1 MSIITVFAGIYCNE
15 ELAIKEIL
23 KKTGYKYLTDS
34 DIVSNASRLSDLPES
49 KVVKA
54 FSAKTSVFNQF
65 THEKERSIAYL
76 KLAVA
81 EMLTE
86 DNILINGFT
95 SLLIPTGIAHVLRVC
110 FIADMKYR
118 VSTACSSRTS
128 IEADLIVMSE
138 SEALKMLHKSDE
150 DRISWTKSILEK
162 DDPWDISIYDMVL
175 PTDKMTPRE
184 IANLVEKT
192 LEKDILKASADSQKA
207 IQDFILAYRVETAL
221 AKEGHF
227 ITAEA
232 DSGAVTIIINKNV
245 LMLKRL
251 EEELQSIAGKI
262 SGVKSVATKV
272 GKKFYQ
278 ADIVR
283 KYDLEMPSKLLLV
296 DDERQFVQTLSER
309 LRLREIGSVVAYDG
323 QSALDMIKEEEPD
336 VMILDLKMPGIN
348 GIEVLKQVKQTN
360 PLIEVI
366 ILTGQGSEADKKL
379 CMELGAF
386 AYLEKPVDVSVLSET
401 IKKANEK
408 IKQSREN
415 K

>member
-1 MSIITVFAGIYCNE
+1 MSIITVFAGNYCNE
-15 ELAIKEIL
+15 ESAIKEIL

-34 DIVSNASRLSDLPES
+34 DIVSKASRLSDLPES
-49 KVVKA
+49 KVFKA
-54 FSAKTSVFNQF
+54 FSVKTSVFNQF

-95 SLLIPTGIAHVLRVC
+95 SLLIPTGIAHVLKVC
-110 FIADMKYR
+110 LIADMKYR
-118 VSTACSSRTS
+118 VSIACSSG
-128 IEADLIVMSE
+128 MSE

-150 DRISWTKSILEK
+150 DKISWAKSILEK

-175 PTDKMTPRE
+175 PTDKMTPEE

-192 LEKDILKASADSQKA
+192 LERDILKASADSEKA
-207 IQDFILAYRVETAL
+207 IQDFILASRVETAL
-221 AKEGHF
+221 AKEGHD
-227 ITAEA
+227 IAAEA
-232 DSGAVTIIINKNV
+232 DAGAVTLTINKNV

-251 EEELQSIAGKI
+251 EEELKSIAGKI
-262 SGVKSVATKV
+262 PGVKSVATKV

-278 ADIVR
+278 ADIYR

-296 DDERQFVQTLSER
+296 DDERQFAQTLSER

-323 QSALDMIKEEEPD
+323 ESALDMIKEEEPD
-336 VMILDLKMPGIN
+336 VMILDLKMPGID
-348 GIEVLKQVKQTN
+348 GIEVLKRVKQTN
-360 PLIEVI
+360 PHIEVI
-366 ILTGQGSEADKKL
+366 ILTGHGSEADKEL
-379 CMELGAF
+379 CMQLGAF

-415 K
+415 R